1 MELSNLLKGLY
12 HKDIECTKTNLGL
25 TNTIYKATIDGMKV
39 AIRVPNDDIHHLI
52 VHDEK
57 KILDLIKTTDLDVDE
72 IYYDKKTHIRITRWI
87 DGAKTFSECHDI
99 DKDMRAVTLI
109 KKLHGHRFKVNDVF
123 DPKKLYLDFKS
134 LVTHRLYDYERYE
147 DLFDDYEKIDHEL
160 ILCHNDL
167 VSGNFLLKDGCDH
180 LIDYEY
186 AAMNDPFFDLMSFI
200 SENNIDDI
208 DRRNAIIFSYLE
220 REPSHK
226 ERIELHITEM
236 MMDLLWA
243 MWANML
249 YCTRKEDVYLE
260 IAEDKYAHLS
270 RGITK

>member
-1 MELSNLLKGLY
+1 MELSDLLKGLY

-72 IYYDKKTHIRITRWI
+72 IYYDEKTHIRITRWI

-109 KKLHGHRFKVNDVF
+109 KKLHGHRFKVDDVF

-134 LVTHRLYDYERYE
+134 LVTHRLYDYKRYE
-147 DLFDDYEKIDHEL
+147 DLFDDYEKVDHEL

-270 RGITK
+270 RGIAK